1 MDELLKNASVRTP
14 LQPDA
19 VLWCFNSEYPIS
31 VRIVR
36 ELCESHE
43 RLRMELEAA
52 MKVAKEI
59 NDMMAQVTSM
69 GSVS

>member
-1 MDELLKNASVRTP
+1 MDDDFLRKAAAAT
-14 LQPDA
+14 
-19 VLWCFNSEYPIS
+19 PIS
-31 VRIVR
+31 TEKVYDIYVGIISMQDIKR
-36 ELCESHE
+36 LCESHE

-59 NDMMAQVTSM
+59 NDMMATVNGV

>member
-1 MDELLKNASVRTP
+1 MDEKVRTVH
-14 LQPDA
+14 LFTA
-19 VLWCFNSEYPIS
+19 EEIARVRKTFSNIFGRSE
-31 VRIVR
+31 IVA
-36 ELCESHE
+36 LCDSHE

-59 NDMMAQVTSM
+59 NDMMATVNGV